1 MTSQVRPIIVQPGA
15 GKDLDFGP
23 AGISSVM
30 LSGEQTGGTLAI
42 LFNTEVGEGGPPPH
56 VHANEDELF
65 LVVDGHY
72 RFFVEGRWTD
82 VGVGG
87 VVYLPRGT
95 VHAYQHIG
103 SGTGRLWIITTPA
116 GFERFFARYAAEV
129 TNPAGPDMN
138 RIVEISRE
146 HGIAYIDD
154 AQS

>member
-1 MTSQVRPIIVQPGA
+1 MNTHQQPIIVQPGA
-15 GKDLDFGP
+15 GKALDFGP

-30 LSGEQTGGTLAI
+30 LSGEQTGGTLAVI
-42 LFNTEVGEGGPPPH
+42 LNTEVAEGSPPPH

-72 RFFVEGRWTD
+72 SFFAEGRWTD
-82 VGVGG
+82 VGAGG

-95 VHAYQHIG
+95 VHTYRQIG
-103 SGTGRLWIITTPA
+103 PGTGRLWILTTPA
-116 GFERFFARYAAEV
+116 GFERFFARLANEV
-129 TNPAGPDMN
+129 GSPAGPDMN

-146 HGIAYIDD
+146 HGITYIDD